1 MHADNC
7 PVWLGLERLF
17 SPPILLFADSMLLC
31 FYPFAHN
38 LLSSRL
44 KGTTEA
50 SSTIQYVLMV
60 PSLGGNF
67 PRDTSTDAIASRT
80 ALGDVSPDIAKPCA
94 PRLGPRSR
102 PIAALN
108 RLRSHGGIGTT
119 GRSRC
124 LLFWLAFR
132 SRQIYGSGPLVAFAK

>member
-7 PVWLGLERLF
+7 PVWLGLERRF

-44 KGTTEA
+44 KGISEA
-50 SSTIQYVLMV
+50 SGTIQYVLMV
-60 PSLGGNF
+60 PSLDGNF

-80 ALGDVSPDIAKPCA
+80 AFGDVSPDIAKPCA
-94 PRLGPRSR
+94 PWLGPRSG

-108 RLRSHGGIGTT
+108 RPRSYEGNGMAS
-119 GRSRC
+119 RS
-124 LLFWLAFR
+124 
-132 SRQIYGSGPLVAFAK
+132 

>member
-50 SSTIQYVLMV
+50 SGTIQYVLMV
-60 PSLGGNF
+60 PSLDGEISLEIPAQMRLHRAQPWGMSHLIS
-67 PRDTSTDAIASRT
+67 PSLALRGSDPDLVPLPHLIDRDPMR
-80 ALGDVSPDIAKPCA
+80 GMG
-94 PRLGPRSR
+94 RLADLSV
-102 PIAALN
+102 
-108 RLRSHGGIGTT
+108 
-119 GRSRC
+119 RC
-124 LLFWLAFR
+124 
-132 SRQIYGSGPLVAFAK
+132 SG